1 MRILQV
7 IDRFNRGGGA
17 EKVVLDL
24 SLALHNKSDDIV
36 DILSIGPPKNQDFI
50 DEVAKVGIT
59 HQCLNTKRMNWADIP
74 RLRNFIHDGGYDVIH
89 VHLFPALY
97 MVALAS
103 VGLGKSAP
111 RLVYTEHSTSNR
123 RRGKALFRLIDHWM
137 YGRYNR
143 VIGIS
148 DEVSRNLAN
157 HAQIDHIDIIP
168 NGVNVAAIDSTHA
181 SQAMREELHI
191 KPTDMVVTM
200 VGRFVPGKDQTTL
213 IESLSRLPE
222 SVHILLVGDGILR
235 ESVQYQTTRKPYS
248 NRVHFLGL
256 RSDVISII
264 KLSDIIVLSTG
275 HEGFSISML
284 EAMACGKPFV
294 ASSVPGIVDI
304 VEDNALLFQYQNTA
318 ELAQC
323 IKHLI
328 DDRDLYETMSRKS
341 REFALDYDISEIATK
356 YLEAYRK

>member
-24 SLALHNKSDDIV
+24 SLALHNKSDVTV
-36 DILSIGPPKNQDFI
+36 DVLSIGPPRNKDFI
-50 DEVAKVGIT
+50 NEVATVGIT
-59 HQCLNTKRMNWADIP
+59 HQCLNTKRMSWTDIP
-74 RLRNFIHDGGYDVIH
+74 RLRNFIHDGGYDVVH

-103 VGLGKSAP
+103 VGLGKSVP
-111 RLVYTEHSTSNR
+111 RLVYTEHSTSNK
-123 RRGKALFRLIDHWM
+123 RRGKALFRFIEHWM

-143 VIGIS
+143 IIAIS
-148 DEVSRNLAN
+148 DEVSRNLADHAKIN
-157 HAQIDHIDIIP
+157 HINIIP
-168 NGVNVAAIDSTHA
+168 NGVNVAAIDSTTA
-181 SQAMREELHI
+181 NDALREELHI
-191 KPTDMVVTM
+191 KPADVVLTM

-213 IESLSRLPE
+213 IESLLRLPE
-222 SVHILLVGDGILR
+222 SVHILLVGDGPQR
-235 ESVQYQTTRKPYS
+235 ESVQSQTARKSYS
-248 NRVHFLGL
+248 DRVHFLGL
-256 RSDVISII
+256 RSDVISIL
-264 KLSDIIVLSTG
+264 KSSDIIVLSTE

-304 VEDNALLFQYQNTA
+304 VGDNALMFQYQDAA

-323 IKHLI
+323 IMHLI

-341 REFALDYDISEIATK
+341 REFALNYDMSEITTK
-356 YLEAYRK
+356 YLEAYGK